1 MVNIFPKTIIFLS
14 SLFLLKLFLSFYLPL
29 LNDEA
34 YAVAVSKEYSISF
47 FDHPP
52 IGFWSSQLFSEI
64 TGIKNEFFFRFPFI
78 IFGLITTLVIYQI
91 GKTIKNQNVGLWS
104 ATLYNVAPFYFF
116 SGGVFVVPDGP
127 LNLGIALVTLF
138 ILKLHKPPHNYDN
151 NLLLFLAFSLA
162 WCFACK
168 YQGFLIG
175 IGCIL
180 VLIFS
185 SRRESLTQNPFLYI
199 SFFIALIG
207 ALPTLI
213 WNYQNDWISFQFH
226 QSRQNFEINFLN
238 LGIMLIASMLY
249 LIPQSIIIPIQTLSY
264 KKTRI
269 ILSENEKNLLLIAFP
284 NIILFLFIFAT
295 SERSFPHWIMPGW
308 LLLLPIIAN
317 YLNEHI
323 TKLGRNI
330 FIVSII
336 SIWSILGIFILHSQT
351 GFLTNHLAKIP
362 KWDNTIELINWKPM
376 YEEIEEIIKSENI
389 NKNPKIAAFSWTEAG
404 QFSSLMKNKY
414 QTLVLDTDPHHF
426 SYLEKNKNKKG
437 STYLLKISLGNKPD
451 IDFILNRIKK
461 YDKNAYHLKSF
472 IISRGH
478 RHYATG
484 SLFHLIQ

>member
-1 MVNIFPKTIIFLS
+1 MINNFPKTIIFLS
-14 SLFLLKLFLSFYLPL
+14 LLFLLKLFLSFYLPL

-34 YAVAVSKEYSISF
+34 YAIAVSLEYSISF

-64 TGIKNEFFFRFPFI
+64 TGIKNDFFFRLPFI
-78 IFGLITTLVIYQI
+78 IYGFITTLVIYQI
-91 GKTIKNQNVGLWS
+91 GKTIKNHIVGLWS
-104 ATLYNVAPFYFF
+104 ATLYNIAPFYFF
-116 SGGVFVVPDGP
+116 SGGIFVVPDGP
-127 LNLGIALVTLF
+127 LNLGIALVALF
-138 ILKLHKPPHNYDN
+138 ILKLHKPPHNHDN
-151 NLLLFLAFSLA
+151 HLLLYLAISLA

-185 SRRESLTQNPFLYI
+185 SRRKSLTQNPFLYI

-238 LGIMLIASMLY
+238 LGIMLFASMLY
-249 LIPQSIIIPIQTLSY
+249 LIPQSIIIPIQTLLN

-269 ILSENEKNLLLIAFP
+269 KLSKNEKNLFLISLP
-284 NIILFLFIFAT
+284 NIILFLFIFIT

-317 YLNEHI
+317 YLDENI
-323 TKLGRNI
+323 TKLGKNI
-330 FIVSII
+330 FFASII

-376 YEEIEEIIKSENI
+376 YAEIEEIIKSENK
-389 NKNPKIAAFSWTEAG
+389 NKHPKIAAFSWTEAG

-414 QTLVLDTDPHHF
+414 QTLVLETNPHHF

-437 STYLLKISLGNKPD
+437 SAYLLKISLGKKPD
-451 IDFILNRIKK
+451 IDSILDRIKK
-461 YDKNAYHLKSF
+461 YDKKAYHIKNL
-472 IISRGH
+472 IISRGP

-484 SLFHLIQ
+484 SLFHLVQ

>member
-138 ILKLHKPPHNYDN
+138 ILKLHKPPHNHDN

-323 TKLGRNI
+323 TKLGKNI
-330 FIVSII
+330 FFVSII

-362 KWDNTIELINWKPM
+362 KWDNTIELINWNPLKKP
-376 YEEIEEIIKSENI
+376 IEQIIRNLEDGNI
-389 NKNPKIAAFSWTEAG
+389 KLAAFSWTEAG
-404 QFSSLMKNKY
+404 QLSTLMNNKY
-414 QTLVLDTDPHHF
+414 EVIIVDGEQHHF
-426 SYLEKNKNKKG
+426 RFLRNSNE
-437 STYLLKISLGNKPD
+437 TTPTILLKLSLGLNPD
-451 IDFILNRIKK
+451 TKTILKRLKK
-461 YDKNAYHLKSF
+461 HQEDAYHIKNIVLK
-472 IISRGH
+472 RGY
-478 RHYATG
+478 RDYATA
-484 SLFHLIQ
+484 SLFLFNK